1 MEIVEP
7 KSRSS
12 WWDSHMSPET
22 SKWLAENIEGV
33 DQSVKHMLKL
43 IEDDENSPA
52 KGQRR
57 MELIA
62 NVEEFCHLH
71 RLLAERY
78 GNLTG
83 ELSKNFASL
92 PQLQH
97 PEISGTY
104 SPQASQ
110 LLTPDQKSARQKAEQ
125 AVNFDFLLS
134 SGGGSS
140 DMSLKEYS
148 ESASSSSMSSDSDTE
163 SRSSM
168 KKRLVLLPN
177 GDGNGLHQKPFDLET
192 KQETIDG
199 TPNMIVT
206 DYEEEL
212 RIKKKML
219 QFSDEEIARLKGEL
233 TKNDSVTV
241 LLGDLQAQL
250 QSAHHDNK
258 VLESTLEM
266 EKRKVLELQNQVAEL
281 ETRICDS
288 DCKTGTLEYELEVTR
303 EKLRTSEEEIS
314 ALKKKLHNEASEGTR
329 ELQRQLQLRQREIAF
344 LEAKL
349 DSGRSKT
356 SELQEKIVRYIDD
369 ASHRDHEIEELTDA
383 LRDVRERFSAE
394 KAELQSDISS
404 ILEEQNHLKARLGEW
419 EVQNGLLE
427 VEIKQ
432 CKAEKL
438 ELKGLQEAQ
447 EIIWQAD
454 IERLNADLK
463 RRDELVE
470 TLNKNLDLLK
480 LKYDTLMAEK
490 DGVSAR
496 VDTLNAELRAGAN
509 QVRQTEGRL
518 SQLYMEHVELIAKS
532 ESTQRLT
539 DELKLRVEELKEEV
553 DMQRAVLSDRAEE
566 KREAI
571 RQLCFSLEHYRS
583 GYQALRE
590 ACIGYKARAVLAS

>member
-1 MEIVEP
+1 MQKI
-7 KSRSS
+7 
-12 WWDSHMSPET
+12 WCT
-22 SKWLAENIEGV
+22 GV
-33 DQSVKHMLKL
+33 DHSVKHMLKL

-57 MELIA
+57 TELIA
-62 NVEEFCHLH
+62 NVEEFCHMH

-83 ELSKNFASL
+83 ELSNNFASL
-92 PQLQH
+92 LQLQH
-97 PEISGTY
+97 PEISATY
-104 SPQASQ
+104 SPQASP
-110 LLTPDQKSARQKAEQ
+110 LLTPDQKSVRQKAEQ

-134 SGGGSS
+134 SGRGSS
-140 DMSLKEYS
+140 DMSLKGYS

-168 KKRLVLLPN
+168 KKHLVLLPN
-177 GDGNGLHQKPFDLET
+177 GDGKGLHQKPFDLET
-192 KQETIDG
+192 KQETMDG
-199 TPNMIVT
+199 TPNMMETESCEMLFRRVT
-206 DYEEEL
+206 DYEEEV

-233 TKNDSVTV
+233 AKNESVTV
-241 LLGDLQAQL
+241 LLGDFQAQL

-258 VLESTLEM
+258 LLESTLEI

-281 ETRICDS
+281 ETRISDS
-288 DCKTGTLEYELEVTR
+288 DCKIGTLEYELEVTR

-314 ALKKKLHNEASEGTR
+314 VLKNKLHNEASEGTY
-329 ELQRQLQLRQREIAF
+329 ELQRQLQSRQGDIAF

-349 DSGRSKT
+349 DSGRSKI
-356 SELQEKIVRYIDD
+356 SELQEKIARYKDD
-369 ASHRDHEIEELTDA
+369 ASHRNHEIEELTDA

-404 ILEEQNHLKARLGEW
+404 MLEEQNHLKARLGEW

-427 VEIKQ
+427 IEIKQ

-438 ELKGLQEAQ
+438 EQKGLQEAQ
-447 EIIWQAD
+447 EISWQAD

-463 RRDELVE
+463 RKDELVE
-470 TLNKNLDLLK
+470 TLNKNLDMLK

-490 DGVSAR
+490 DGISAR
-496 VDTLNAELRAGAN
+496 VDTLNAELRVGGN

-518 SQLYMEHVELIAKS
+518 RQMHMEHVELIAKS
-532 ESTQRLT
+532 ESAQRLT
-539 DELKLRVEELKEEV
+539 DELKLQVEELKKEV
-553 DMQRAVLSDRAEE
+553 DMQRVVLSDRAEE

-583 GYQALRE
+583 GYQELRE